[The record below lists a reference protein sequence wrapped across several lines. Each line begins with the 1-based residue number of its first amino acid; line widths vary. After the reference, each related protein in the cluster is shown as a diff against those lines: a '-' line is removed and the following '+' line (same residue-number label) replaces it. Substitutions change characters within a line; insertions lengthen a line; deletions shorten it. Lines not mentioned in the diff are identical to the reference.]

1 MACRPRGGAGHHG
14 AFVRYLLDTHTLL
27 WARAA
32 PALLSEE
39 ARAVFESSDT
49 TLYVSIATLW
59 ECAIKGSIG
68 KLALP
73 DNFYE
78 IVADDY
84 EILGIE
90 ISHLAAC
97 AELPMHHRDPFDRL
111 LVAQARLGDL
121 TLLSRDPDI
130 AKYDV
135 SIMTA

>member
-1 MACRPRGGAGHHG
+1 M
-14 AFVRYLLDTHTLL
+14 RYLLDTHTLL

-32 PALLSEE
+32 PARLSEE
-39 ARAVFESSDT
+39 ARAVFESNDT
-49 TLYVSIATLW
+49 VLYVSMATLW
-59 ECAIKGSIG
+59 ECAIKRSIG
-68 KLALP
+68 RLELP

-90 ISHLAAC
+90 LSHLVAY

-111 LVAQARLGDL
+111 LVVQAQLGDL
-121 TLLSRDPDI
+121 TLLSRDANI

>member
-1 MACRPRGGAGHHG
+1 M
-14 AFVRYLLDTHTLL
+14 RYLLDTHALL
-27 WARAA
+27 WARAT
-32 PALLSEE
+32 PGLLSEE

-49 TLYVSIATLW
+49 TLYVSMATLW
-59 ECAIKGSIG
+59 ECAIKRSIG
-68 KLALP
+68 KLELP

-90 ISHLAAC
+90 LSHLVAY

-121 TLLSRDPDI
+121 TLLTRDPNI

-135 SIMTA
+135 SVMTA

>member
-1 MACRPRGGAGHHG
+1 M
-14 AFVRYLLDTHTLL
+14 RYLLDTHVLL

-32 PALLSEE
+32 PVLLSEE
-39 ARAVFESSDT
+39 ARAVFESRDT
-49 TLYVSIATLW
+49 TLYVSVATLW
-59 ECAIKGSIG
+59 ECAIKRSIG
-68 KLALP
+68 KLELP

-78 IVADDY
+78 VIADDY

-90 ISHLAAC
+90 ISHLVAY

-121 TLLSRDPDI
+121 TLLSRDPNI

-135 SIMTA
+135 SVMTA

>member
-1 MACRPRGGAGHHG
+1 M
-14 AFVRYLLDTHTLL
+14 RYLLDTHTLL

-39 ARAVFESSDT
+39 ARTVFESSDT
-49 TLYVSIATLW
+49 TLYVSMATLW
-59 ECAIKGSIG
+59 ECAIKRSIG
-68 KLALP
+68 KLELP
-73 DNFYE
+73 DNFYA

-90 ISHLAAC
+90 IAHLEAY

-121 TLLSRDPDI
+121 TLLSRDPNI

-135 SIMTA
+135 SIVTA

>member
-1 MACRPRGGAGHHG
+1 M
-14 AFVRYLLDTHTLL
+14 RYLLDTHTLL

-39 ARAVFESSDT
+39 ARAVCESSDT
-49 TLYVSIATLW
+49 ALYVSMATLW
-59 ECAIKGSIG
+59 ECAIKRSIG
-68 KLALP
+68 KLELP

-78 IVADDY
+78 IIADDY
-84 EILGIE
+84 EILDIE
-90 ISHLAAC
+90 ISHLVAYT
-97 AELPMHHRDPFDRL
+97 ELPMHHRDPFDRL

-121 TLLSRDPDI
+121 TLLSRDPNI

>member
-1 MACRPRGGAGHHG
+1 M
-14 AFVRYLLDTHTLL
+14 RYLLDTHTLL

-32 PALLSEE
+32 PARLSEE
-39 ARAVFESSDT
+39 ARAVFESNDT
-49 TLYVSIATLW
+49 VLYVSMATLW
-59 ECAIKGSIG
+59 ECAIKRSIG
-68 KLALP
+68 KLELP

-78 IVADDY
+78 IIADDY

-90 ISHLAAC
+90 LSHLVAY

-111 LVAQARLGDL
+111 LVVQAQLGDL
-121 TLLSRDPDI
+121 TLLSRDANI

>member
-1 MACRPRGGAGHHG
+1 M
-14 AFVRYLLDTHTLL
+14 RYLLDTHTLL

-32 PALLSEE
+32 PGRLSEE
-39 ARAVFESSDT
+39 ARAVFESNDT
-49 TLYVSIATLW
+49 AIYVSMATLW
-59 ECAIKGSIG
+59 ECAIKRSIG
-68 KLALP
+68 KLELP

-78 IVADDY
+78 IIADDY

-90 ISHLAAC
+90 ISHLEAY

-121 TLLSRDPDI
+121 TLLSRDPNI

-135 SIMTA
+135 SIMAA

>member
-1 MACRPRGGAGHHG
+1 M
-14 AFVRYLLDTHTLL
+14 RYLLDTHSLL

-39 ARAVFESSDT
+39 AQAVFESNDT
-49 TLYVSIATLW
+49 TLYVSMATLW
-59 ECAIKGSIG
+59 ECAIKRSIG
-68 KLALP
+68 KLKLP

-78 IVADDY
+78 IIADDY

-90 ISHLAAC
+90 ISHLAAY

-121 TLLSRDPDI
+121 TLLTRDPNI